1 MRGRGSRQFV
11 TPRTRERARLPWPA
25 AAGVLALVC
34 LAAYWNSFRAEF
46 LLDNQTI
53 ILKDPRLTTVGW
65 QSVRDIFAYHY
76 WWPSLESHLYR
87 PLTTLTYWLNY
98 SVFGNGVRPAGY
110 HAVNLLLHWLNAAL
124 VFSLVRAVSGRP
136 WAALAAAAV
145 FASHPLTVESVT
157 NVVGRADL
165 LAALSVVGGLLL
177 YRRFLA
183 STDRRRLAWLAALG
197 AAYLGGVFC
206 KESAVVLPGV
216 MLLHDLAFPAD
227 GAPPSLA
234 AARRTLARARPA
246 YLSVMPGLALLLWA
260 RWTMFRDS
268 PLFGQFASDNPIVI
282 APFWTGVMTAVK
294 VTGYYL
300 ALMISP
306 AKLSCDY
313 SYNAVTLFGRTLTAG
328 QDPHAWAALAV
339 LLGLLAGSVVAWR
352 RDRAVWFFLGLAA
365 AAHLPTSNL
374 LFPIGTIMAERLTYL
389 PLAGA
394 AAAAVLVLAALAP
407 RLLAAA
413 PDHSRGALAISW
425 TAAAVMAMVGLTA
438 RTVARNEDWTSGP
451 RLWAAS
457 AQAAPNSIKA
467 YRALAAI
474 AMESD
479 PSGGQ
484 VDEALR
490 LAMAGIRIV
499 DEAPLPLHHMPA
511 ALFEETGGYHVARS
525 RLLAGRGQQEQ
536 SRAALGQAVLML
548 ERAAEIDREINRQG
562 RERLLRRGF
571 SSDEI
576 FDRGTPG
583 IYQRLGWAYLESG
596 EAAKA
601 VATLE
606 YLQRIRPGEHESH
619 YMLGVAEGAAS
630 ESARARG
637 NQQAAGEHLARAAI
651 SLIEATL
658 LNPGHDPSW
667 QTLERV
673 YSLLAPSTSAVVRTG
688 GSRALNMDHPL
699 VPGHFREACV
709 QLVHQLAAAGLRAD
723 AERWRLRFVEE
734 FGLPPGF
741 FAAPPLADR
750 DRVP

>member
-1 MRGRGSRQFV
+1 MV
-11 TPRTRERARLPWPA
+11 TPRNREHARLSWPSV
-25 AAGVLALVC
+25 AGILALAC
-34 LAAYWNSFRAEF
+34 LAAYWNSFRAQL

-87 PLTTLTYWLNY
+87 PLTTLSYWLNY
-98 SVFGNGVRPAGY
+98 SVFGNGARPAGY
-110 HAVNLLLHWLNAAL
+110 HAVNLVLHAANVLLVFAL
-124 VFSLVRAVSGRP
+124 VRGVAGRP
-136 WAALAAAAV
+136 WAALATAAI

-165 LAALSVVGGLLL
+165 LAAMSVMGGLLL

-183 STDRRRLAWLAALG
+183 SAGWRRMAWLAGLG
-197 AAYLGGVFC
+197 ATCLAGVFC

-216 MLLHDLAFPAD
+216 MLLHDVAFPVVS
-227 GAPPSLA
+227 APSRAATVRRSLA
-234 AARRTLARARPA
+234 RVWPA
-246 YLSVMPGLALLLWA
+246 YLGMMPGLAVLLWA
-260 RWTMFRDS
+260 RWAMFRDS

-300 ALMISP
+300 ALMIWP
-306 AKLSCDY
+306 AELACDY
-313 SYNAVTLFGRTLTAG
+313 SYNAVTLFGWTFTAG
-328 QDPHAWAALAV
+328 QDPHAWAALAIV
-339 LLGLLAGSVVAWR
+339 LGLLAGAVVAWR
-352 RDRAVWFFLGLAA
+352 RDRAAWFFLGFAA
-365 AAHLPTSNL
+365 AAFLPTSNL
-374 LFPIGTIMAERLTYL
+374 LFPIGIIMAERLTYL

-394 AAAAVLVLAALAP
+394 AAAAVMALAAF
-407 RLLAAA
+407 RRWMVAASPA
-413 PDHSRGALAISW
+413 RSRRAVALAW
-425 TAAAVMAMVGLTA
+425 TAAAVLAIAALTA
-438 RTVARNEDWTSGP
+438 RTALRNEDWTSAL
-451 RLWAAS
+451 RLWSSS
-457 AQAAPNSIKA
+457 AQAAPNSIKS

-490 LAMAGIRIV
+490 LAALGIRIV

-511 ALFEETGGYHVARS
+511 ALFEETGAYYAAQS
-525 RLLAGRGQQEQ
+525 RLLAARGQQERA
-536 SRAALGQAVLML
+536 RAALRQAVLML

-562 RERLLRRGF
+562 RERLLRRGLRPEQLV
-571 SSDEI
+571 DH
-576 FDRGTPG
+576 GTPG

-596 EAAKA
+596 EATKA
-601 VATLE
+601 VATLD
-606 YLQRIRPGEHESH
+606 YLRRIRPADYECH
-619 YMLGVAEGAAS
+619 YMLGVAEGGAS
-630 ESARARG
+630 ESERARG
-637 NQQAAGEHLARAAI
+637 NPQGANVHLARAAV

-673 YSLLAPSTSAVVRTG
+673 YRLLAPSPPVVLTSG
-688 GSRALNMDHPL
+688 GARSLNMDHPL

-709 QLVHQLAAAGLRAD
+709 QLVRQLAAAGLRND
-723 AERWRLRFVEE
+723 AERWRLRFVRE
-734 FGLPPGF
+734 FGMPPGL
-741 FAAPPLADR
+741 FATPPPAERERAP
-750 DRVP
+750 